1 MARGRNVFSRR
12 WMQHLVDDGS
22 DVVDIDNAIAINV
35 GIHVRRLHGIG
46 YENQGRWS
54 GII

>member
-12 WMQHLVDDGS
+12 WMQHLVDDGR
-22 DVVDIDNAIAINV
+22 DVVDIDDAIAINV
-35 GIHVRRLHGIG
+35 GMHVRRLHGIG